1 MRQNRYRVTLEQLTD
16 SRGVPSDRRPLQF
29 EVGNHDDIISV
40 VTWLRS
46 RGDFGSQEEA
56 AAFGVGLKL
65 FGGAILANKCN
76 TVFSSILS
84 QHYQFIK
91 YLKTGTGH
99 SREKNCLGYYI
110 GNWDRNQYGAS
121 KNSII

>member
-65 FGGAILANKCN
+65 FGGAILGHKGNLL
-76 TVFSSILS
+76 FSSFLPPL
-84 QHYQFIK
+84 YQYIK
-91 YLKTGTGH
+91 DFTAGTG
-99 SREKNCLGYYI
+99 NNI
-110 GNWDRNQYGAS
+110 GRA
-121 KNSII
+121 KCRK